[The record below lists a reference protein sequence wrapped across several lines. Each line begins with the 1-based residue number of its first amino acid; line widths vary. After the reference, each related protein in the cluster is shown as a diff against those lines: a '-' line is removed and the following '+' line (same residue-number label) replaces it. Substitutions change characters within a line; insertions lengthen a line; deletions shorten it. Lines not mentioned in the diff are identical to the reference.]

1 MTGFKKVFI
10 DTAPLI
16 YYLERSE
23 QYFDK
28 MKGFFQ
34 DCCEHNVDIVTS
46 AVTYEEYLVYPY
58 RENRP
63 ELIDNFENFIS
74 SMDIRIISIDK
85 EISCQ
90 RLHYFGVDFRDQTPD
105 IRIVGV
111 FGILNRLPDYLALG
125 GKLIPSKLI
134 RPIHKGD
141 QVFLRVFVEIK

>member
-85 EISCQ
+85 EIARQEAKLRSKYQHFKAMDALQIASAIRSGCDLFLTNDKQ
-90 RLHYFGVDFRDQTPD
+90 LRQETEVVCLTLDDMVFR
-105 IRIVGV
+105 
-111 FGILNRLPDYLALG
+111 
-125 GKLIPSKLI
+125 
-134 RPIHKGD
+134 
-141 QVFLRVFVEIK
+141 